1 MRQPRLSGFA
11 GCLVAVGAIALAASA
26 IAYFS
31 ANGTGSAAAAVTK
44 LTAPTITAATPA
56 AGGAVT
62 LTWSA
67 MTPPGEGTVSYY
79 VKRDGGTPGG
89 NCPSQSSPSGV
100 TTCID
105 GAVPIGEHTY
115 EVIALWRTWEV
126 TSAGKTAKI
135 TTGVTAAFTVSASAT
150 SISAGGTTNLTIT
163 AKDEKGNTV
172 TTYTGSHSL
181 VFSGA
186 SAAPSGTLPSVTNS
200 SGTATNFGTATAISF
215 TTGVATVST
224 TKNGV
229 LRLYGAG
236 TANVVATEA
245 SITTPAPAAITVAA
259 AAATKFA
266 LTAASATP
274 TVGTV
279 DALTTTAQDTYGN
292 TATSYTGAHS
302 LVFSGASAS
311 PSGTNPTV
319 SDSSAV
325 DVVFGGATTV
335 NFTAGV
341 AKASEGAGGGMK
353 LYKTGSTAVKATEGA
368 LTTPTAV
375 TVTVA
380 AGTATKLVLSS
391 STATPVAATGFNLTT
406 TAQDVYGNTA
416 TGYTGAKNITFA
428 GATASPSGALPTVV
442 NSAGTVVNFGTATAL
457 NFTSGVA
464 TPASSKNGF
473 TKLNKVETAS
483 ITAGDGTIS
492 TSASLPLTVSA
503 GAANRLAFSGLT
515 ASAGV
520 IGSPCFFTCA
530 VTTLGNSG
538 TVKAKLAVT
547 DIVGNQISNSARTI
561 TVTATAGSTVT
572 GSPLTTPESGPAVT
586 GTEFT
591 YTAPASGSF
600 THTITAASTGLTSA
614 TATATK

>member
-1 MRQPRLSGFA
+1 MKRPRLSGFA

-26 IAYFS
+26 FAYFS
-31 ANGTGSAAAAVTK
+31 ANGTGNAAAAVTK

-56 AGGAVT
+56 AGGAVS

-79 VKRDGGTPGG
+79 VKRDGGAPAG

-100 TTCID
+100 TSCTD

-115 EVIALWRTWEV
+115 EVTALWRTWEA
-126 TSAGKTAKI
+126 TSSGKTAKI
-135 TTGVTAAFTVSASAT
+135 TTGVTTAFTVSASAA
-150 SISAGGTTNLTIT
+150 SITAGGTTNLTIT

-186 SAAPSGTLPSVTNS
+186 GAAPSGTLPSVTNS
-200 SGTATNFGTATAISF
+200 SGTATSFGTATAISF
-215 TTGVATVST
+215 TNGVATVNS

-229 LRLYGAG
+229 LRLYAAG
-236 TANVVATEA
+236 TANVVATEG
-245 SITTPAPAAITVAA
+245 SITTPSPATIAVTAA
-259 AAATKFA
+259 AASKFA

-311 PSGTNPTV
+311 PGGTLPTV
-319 SDSSAV
+319 SDSTGA
-325 DVVFGGATTV
+325 DVAFGTATTV

-341 AKASEGAGGGMK
+341 AKASEGAGGNMK
-353 LYKTGSTAVKATEGA
+353 LYKTGSTAVKATEGT
-368 LTTPTAV
+368 LLTPTAV

-380 AGTATKLVLSS
+380 AGTATKLVLTS

-406 TAQDVYGNTA
+406 TAQDAYGNTA

-442 NSAGTVVNFGTATAL
+442 NSAGTAVNFGTATAL
-457 NFTSGVA
+457 SFTSGVA

-483 ITAGDGTIS
+483 ISASDGTIS
-492 TSASLPLTVSA
+492 TAASLPLTVSA

-515 ASAGV
+515 ASAGA

-538 TVKAKLAVT
+538 TIKAKLAVT
-547 DIVGNQISNSARTI
+547 DSVGNTISNSARTI
-561 TVTATAGSTVT
+561 TVTATSGSTVT
-572 GSPLTTPESGPAVT
+572 GSPLTTPEAGPAVT
-586 GTEFT
+586 ATEFT

>member
-1 MRQPRLSGFA
+1 MMRPRKTGVAGFLLA
-11 GCLVAVGAIALAASA
+11 LVAVAVAGSALAF
-26 IAYFS
+26 FS
-31 ANGTGSAAAAVTK
+31 ANGTGSASAAVTK

-79 VKRDGGTPGG
+79 VERDGGTPAG

-100 TTCID
+100 TTCVD

-115 EVIALWRTWEV
+115 EVVALWRTWEA
-126 TSAGKTAKI
+126 TSSGKTAKI
-135 TTGVTAAFTVSASAT
+135 TTGVTTAFTVSASAS
-150 SISAGGTTNLTIT
+150 SITAGGTTNLTIT

-186 SAAPSGTLPSVTNS
+186 EAAPSGTKPTVSNS

-215 TTGVATVST
+215 TNGVATVSS

-236 TANVVATEA
+236 TANIVATEG
-245 SITTPAPAAITVAA
+245 SITTPSPAAISVTAA
-259 AAATKFA
+259 AASKFV

-274 TVGTV
+274 TAGTV

-311 PSGTNPTV
+311 PGGTNPTV
-319 SDSSAV
+319 SDSSGA
-325 DVVFGGATTV
+325 DVAFGGATSV

-341 AKASEGAGGGMK
+341 AKASEGAGGNMK
-353 LYKTGSTAVKATEGA
+353 LYKTGSTAVKATEGS

-380 AGTATKLVLSS
+380 AGTATKLVLTSA
-391 STATPVAATGFNLTT
+391 TATPVAATGFNLTT
-406 TAQDVYGNTA
+406 TAQDAYGNTA
-416 TGYTGAKNITFA
+416 TGYAGAKNITFA

-442 NSAGTVVNFGTATAL
+442 NSAGTAVNFGTATAL
-457 NFTSGVA
+457 TFSSGVA

-473 TKLNKVETAS
+473 TKLNKVETAA
-483 ITAGDGTIS
+483 ITASDGTIS
-492 TSASLPLTVSA
+492 TSASLSLTVSV
-503 GAANRLAFSGLT
+503 GAANRLAFNGLT

-520 IGSPCFFTCA
+520 VGSPCFFTCA

-538 TVKAKLAVT
+538 TIKAKLAVT
-547 DIVGNQISNSARTI
+547 DSVGNQISNSARTI
-561 TVTATAGSTVT
+561 TVTATSGSTVT
-572 GSPLTTPESGPAVT
+572 GSPLTTPETGSAVT

-614 TATATK
+614 TATASK